1 MLQLNTIFILTIVAF
16 IVLLAQQISETNAA
30 PCQGTIIFHWRETGD
45 KRKSDRKN
53 WTTQKTEMYG
63 NASKLSVF
71 IKPETTY
78 GFTINNIKGKCCWEV
93 YPENGYK
100 GTPVEL
106 KSKLPNGFGGIKGH
120 PKFEANSLKKI
131 PCKDKK

>member
-1 MLQLNTIFILTIVAF
+1 MYHFSTVCFSMIVISIILSTQL
-16 IVLLAQQISETNAA
+16 ISETNAA

-45 KRKSDRKN
+45 KRKSDGKN

-71 IKPETTY
+71 IKPETAY
-78 GFTINNIKGKCCWEV
+78 GFTINNIRGECCWEV

-100 GTPVEL
+100 GKAVQL

-120 PKFEANSLKKI
+120 PKFVANSLKKI
-131 PCKDKK
+131 PCE